1 MLDEAETV
9 AVGARA
15 AVEDA
20 TTWAGVVARGA
31 EATLGEAAQT

>member
-1 MLDEAETV
+1 MLAEAGTV

-20 TTWAGVVARGA
+20 TTWAGVARGA
-31 EATLGEAAQT
+31 EATLEEAAQT